1 MLSPCFLLSL
11 TSLHTRTRTLPLLYS
26 GTPVSRPCSGATV
39 RPGHGAAAGVVMFPC
54 SFLMSPSPVICAVP
68 LPTHSPSPHLPPPY
82 VHVSKTV
89 CIGTDGC
96 SPPFPAADPPTFDSC
111 TAALLLPCITLQLQY
126 VPSCTYVHAHMSY
139 PPCIY
144 VRTVHAPSSCLQ
156 PSPLRSPPS
165 SPSPVSSSDRA
176 LCFGF
181 SPVLDFGSGSG
192 LSLVPVSFYSTYNL
206 LAVRVCTTPITA
218 NHCTST
224 KCIKRLFSFL
234 RLFSVSLCLFSFR
247 FARLD
252 VLAPLHAECR
262 LRLLLAH

>member
-1 MLSPCFLLSL
+1 MCGGMRLTLCVVFPNAFSMLSSLSHF
-11 TSLHTRTRTLPLLYS
+11 TSHTHS
-26 GTPVSRPCSGATV
+26 
-39 RPGHGAAAGVVMFPC
+39 
-54 SFLMSPSPVICAVP
+54 
-68 LPTHSPSPHLPPPY
+68 HSPSVIFGYAGQSAVLGRDCASRTRCRGGRGYVSLLFPYVTFPRYLCCSTTHPFSSSPPRHMCMPPKRCASARMNVPPP
-82 VHVSKTV
+82 
-89 CIGTDGC
+89 
-96 SPPFPAADPPTFDSC
+96 PAADPLTFDSC

-206 LAVRVCTTPITA
+206 LAVRVCVPITA

-224 KCIKRLFSFL
+224 KCIKRLLFPLSLHLSVLSL
-234 RLFSVSLCLFSFR
+234 R
-247 FARLD
+247 
-252 VLAPLHAECR
+252 
-262 LRLLLAH
+262 